1 MQAEILNLLAD
12 QKDER
17 HLTFVLV
24 SHDLSVIAHMCDR
37 VLVMKG
43 GTFVD
48 ELTKQDLEQGVTH
61 ADYSRQLFEASF
73 I

>member
-1 MQAEILNLLAD
+1 
-12 QKDER
+12 
-17 HLTFVLV
+17 
-24 SHDLSVIAHMCDR
+24 
-37 VLVMKG
+37 MKG